1 MSENSEYYVSF
12 LARLFTHWKLKIKK
26 NSDF

>member
-12 LARLFTHWKLKIKK
+12 LARLFIYWKFKIKK
-26 NSDF
+26 NLDF